1 METFSEAR
9 EFEGQSCL
17 VLEKFV
23 SCFFCVLQTLGGR
36 RETRDQAGQRILVAT
51 LTRF

>member
-9 EFEGQSCL
+9 EFEDLSCL

-23 SCFFCVLQTLGGR
+23 SCFLLQTLAGR